1 MWAPGTVFGDR
12 YTLAEQLI
20 DGSAAEVWSAD
31 DAVLGQRVV
40 MKILHPE
47 LGAHAVAVERFR
59 GEARLAATL
68 SPPGIVGVHRRDGT
82 EGIPEI
88 PYVVVQFVDRSA
100 LSGRAAANGSIA
112 YDQIPDVVAQTLEAL
127 HARHRHAI
135 VRRDVEQPAPTP
147 RTLDP
152 ATRRPARRR
161 SRKHRTAVAAL
172 PAAAVIAAVAT
183 ALFVLHSPADTTPEA
198 RNGGPTNTQTPV
210 APGTASP
217 EATPQ
222 ADTGAPT
229 APGTAPAGASEDPT
243 TAPATGP
250 LSAPDGPAV
259 TGSSAPVPPPAAD
272 PVRPTP
278 TGATKRTAAGSTG
291 STQAGGTSANSG
303 ARQPNR
309 PVAKPAAAAPAAA
322 PAVPAGCG
330 GSGWAA
336 ITNVGDGTRIG
347 IDTASPGV
355 GSRLVMGGHTE
366 YGWVTAQVG
375 PWKNIRACNT
385 SGLTIVPT
393 SGGGGSPSLGTAVFT
408 DGLLNISAAPTSG
421 ASLITGFT
429 GTQCLTDNGP
439 GRQLTFAYCVPGNK
453 AQQWYIR

>member
-1 MWAPGTVFGDR
+1 MWAPGTIFGGR

-59 GEARLAATL
+59 SEARLAATL
-68 SPPGIVGVHRRDGT
+68 RSPGIVGGHRSAGVEDVA
-82 EGIPEI
+82 EI

-100 LSGRAAANGSIA
+100 LSAGAVANGSIA
-112 YDQIPDVVAQTLEAL
+112 YEQIPDIVAQMLEAL
-127 HARHRHAI
+127 HAQHRHAI
-135 VRRDVEQPAPTP
+135 VRRDVEQSGPTP
-147 RTLDP
+147 RTLSP

-161 SRKHRTAVAAL
+161 SRKHRAAVAAL
-172 PAAAVIAAVAT
+172 PTAAVIAAVAT
-183 ALFVLHSPADTTPEA
+183 AVFVLHSPADTTPEA
-198 RNGGPTNTQTPV
+198 RNGGPTHAQIPA
-210 APGTASP
+210 APGTT
-217 EATPQ
+217 TPQ

-229 APGTAPAGASEDPT
+229 GPGAAPSAALPGDPT

-250 LSAPDGPAV
+250 TSEPNEPAA
-259 TGSSAPVPPPAAD
+259 TGSSAQLPPPPAE
-272 PVRPTP
+272 PGRPTP
-278 TGATKRTAAGSTG
+278 PGVKRTAAGSTG

-303 ARQPNR
+303 ARQPSR
-309 PVAKPAAAAPAAA
+309 PVAKPAAAAPAAP

-336 ITNVGDGTRIG
+336 ITNVGDGVRIG

-366 YGWVTAQVG
+366 YGWVRAQVG
-375 PWKNIRACNT
+375 PWQNIRACNT
-385 SGLTIVPT
+385 SGPTIVPP
-393 SGGGGSPSLGTAVFT
+393 SGNGGSPSLGTATFT
-408 DGLLNISAAPTSG
+408 DGLLNISAAPTPG

-429 GTQCLTDNGP
+429 GMQCLTDNGP
-439 GRQLTFAYCVPGNK
+439 GRQLTFNYCVPGNK